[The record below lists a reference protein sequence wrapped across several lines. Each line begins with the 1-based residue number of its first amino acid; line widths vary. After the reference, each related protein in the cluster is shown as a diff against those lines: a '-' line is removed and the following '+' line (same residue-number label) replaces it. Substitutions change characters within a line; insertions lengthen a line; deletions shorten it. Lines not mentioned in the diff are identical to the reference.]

1 MKEVKRQV
9 ENALNVTA
17 RGIGKMEKEKRS
29 LAQFNVLSVEIVGI
43 DSVNQQS
50 YLV

>member
-1 MKEVKRQV
+1 VKRQV

-17 RGIGKMEKEKRS
+17 REIGKMEQGKRS
-29 LAQFNVLSVEIVGI
+29 LAQFNVLSVGIVGI